1 MFLGLRTLIFQVP
14 DVHVARDWY
23 QNLLGYAA
31 YFDQPF
37 YVGFNVGGY
46 ELGLVPEDG
55 PVTRGDTVFAY
66 WGVEDVAASL
76 KSLVERG
83 ATVFEEPQDVGGGII
98 TASLKD
104 PWGNLFGI
112 IDNPHFKL
120 PA

>member
-1 MFLGLRTLIFQVP
+1 MFAGLRTLIFQVP
-14 DVHVARDWY
+14 DLAAAKNWY
-23 QNLLGYAA
+23 HEILGFGA
-31 YFDQPF
+31 YFDEPF

-46 ELGLVPEDG
+46 ELGLVPEEG

-66 WGVEDVAASL
+66 WGVEDVNASL
-76 KSLVERG
+76 KRLVELG
-83 ATVFEEPQDVGGGII
+83 ATVFEEAQDAGSGII

-120 PA
+120 PT